1 MERDSHDG
9 PDISRPLS
17 ISQPR
22 PVIYS
27 LAKKFVALGRLS
39 KVRATLRYVTLSR
52 ILAMTKH
59 HAAWTHFSP
68 QLVLISLTGLQ
79 KDPLLHSGERVKKKL
94 IEWISF
100 LHSDTSSSIETSP
113 S

>member
-17 ISQPR
+17 ISKPR

-27 LAKKFVALGRLS
+27 LAKKFVVLGRLS
-39 KVRATLRYVTLSR
+39 KVRATLRYVNLSR

-59 HAAWTHFSP
+59 HAAWIHFSP
-68 QLVLISLTGLQ
+68 QLVLILLTGLQ
-79 KDPLLHSGERVKKKL
+79 KDPLLHSGERVGKKTYRMD
-94 IEWISF
+94 F
-100 LHSDTSSSIETSP
+100 LLAL
-113 S
+113 

>member
-22 PVIYS
+22 PVIHS

-68 QLVLISLTGLQ
+68 QLVLISLTCLQ
-79 KDPLLHSGERVKKKL
+79 KDPLLHSGERVDQKKNLWNGFPSCTL
-94 IEWISF
+94 I
-100 LHSDTSSSIETSP
+100 HHRA
-113 S
+113 